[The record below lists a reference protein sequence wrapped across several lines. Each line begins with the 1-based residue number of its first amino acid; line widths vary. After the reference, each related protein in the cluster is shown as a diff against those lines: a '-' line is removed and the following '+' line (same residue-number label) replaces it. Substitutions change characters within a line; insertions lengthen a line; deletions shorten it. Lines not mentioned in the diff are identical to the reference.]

1 MIEATLTR
9 IPQRTQTLGKLIV
22 RQNNAVI
29 FDCDTIELQWL
40 NNQPQISC
48 IPVGTYKVVYR
59 ESAKYPR
66 HYHIQNVPDRSWILI
81 HQANYVGSK
90 NPNTRKADLLGCI
103 GVGRGYA
110 DLNGDGIVELTRSNA
125 TLKQMLAVIGTN
137 SFRLTIV

>member
-29 FDCDTIELQWL
+29 FDCDTIELPWM

-48 IPVGTYKVVYR
+48 IPIGTYNVVYR

-66 HYHIQNVPDRSWILI
+66 HYHIQNVPARSWILI

-137 SFRLTIV
+137 SFTLTIL